1 MLTPGER
8 ERYSRHLMLPEVGE
22 AGQERLRESRVLII
36 GAGGLGSPAA
46 LYLAA
51 AGVGTI
57 GIADGDQVEL
67 SNLQRQVMHGT
78 SDIGLT
84 KTLSAA
90 RRLHEINPDC
100 RVVEIPVM
108 VDRDNLTKLVQ
119 GYDFVLD
126 ATDSLAAKFL
136 INDICVVQGIPF
148 SHGGILRFHGQT
160 MTVLPMQ
167 SPCYRCLFEELPP
180 EKERVFCERD
190 GVFGVLP
197 GIIGSMQAAEA
208 LKYLLGAGTLLT
220 GRLVTFDLLGMRF
233 REVPVMRAGNCAA
246 CGASSGQ
253 PVVVTCNF

>member
-1 MLTPGER
+1 MLTSGER

-67 SNLQRQVMHGT
+67 SNLQRQIMHGT
-78 SDIGLT
+78 SDIGFP

-90 RRLHEINPDC
+90 RRLHEINPGC
-100 RVVEIPVM
+100 RVLEIPVM
-108 VDRDNLTKLVQ
+108 VDRDNLAKLVQ

-136 INDICVVQGIPF
+136 INDICVVQGVPF

-167 SPCYRCLFEELPP
+167 SPCCRCLFAELPP
-180 EKERVFCERD
+180 EKERTLCERD

-208 LKYLLGAGTLLT
+208 LKYLLGVGTLLT
-220 GRLVTFDLLGMRF
+220 GRLATFDLLGMRF
-233 REVPVMRAGNCAA
+233 REVPVTRDSNCAT

-253 PVVVTCNF
+253 SVVVTCNF

>member
-1 MLTPGER
+1 MLTSGER

-36 GAGGLGSPAA
+36 GAGGLGSPVA

-57 GIADGDQVEL
+57 GIADGDKVEL
-67 SNLQRQVMHGT
+67 SNLQRQVIHGT
-78 SDIGLT
+78 SDVGLP
-84 KTLSAA
+84 KTFSAA

-100 RVVEIPVM
+100 RVVEIPAM
-108 VDRDNLTKLVQ
+108 VDRDNLAKLVQ

-126 ATDSLAAKFL
+126 ATDSLAVKFL
-136 INDICVVQGIPF
+136 INDICVVQGIAF

-167 SPCYRCLFEELPP
+167 SPCCRCLFGELPP
-180 EKERVFCERD
+180 EQERAFCERD

-208 LKYLLGAGTLLT
+208 LKYLLGIGTLLT

-233 REVPVMRAGNCAA
+233 REVPVARDSHCVA
-246 CGASSGQ
+246 CGDS
-253 PVVVTCNF
+253 